1 MPDPVI
7 LEQFIALVE
16 SNKHDQAI
24 ERFYA
29 DEATMQENLL
39 PPRRGKPALV
49 ERERAVMARLD
60 RMQSRCVRPVF
71 VSDDR
76 VVIRWIFEF
85 VGKNGTPSY
94 RDELAYQRW
103 EGDKIVEERF
113 YYDPGQVKPAGDV
126 QPP

>member
-1 MPDPVI
+1 MPDRTV

-16 SNKHDQAI
+16 SNKHDEAI

-39 PPRRGKPALV
+39 PPRRGKSALI
-49 ERERAVMARLD
+49 ERERAVMARLA
-60 RMQSRCVRPVF
+60 RMHSRCVCPVF

-85 VGKNGTPSY
+85 VGKNGASFY

-103 EGDKIVEERF
+103 DGDKIVEERF
-113 YYDPGQVKPAGDV
+113 YYDPGQAKPAGDEP
-126 QPP
+126 QS

>member
-7 LEQFIALVE
+7 LEHFIALVE
-16 SNKHDQAI
+16 SNKHDEAI

-29 DEATMQENLL
+29 DEATMQEDLL

-49 ERERAVMARLD
+49 DRERAVMARLA

-71 VSDDR
+71 VSDDH

-85 VGKNGTPSY
+85 VGTDGTPFY

-103 EGDKIVEERF
+103 ECNKIVEERF
-113 YYDPGQVKPAGDV
+113 YYDPGQAKPAGV
-126 QPP
+126 AQPS